1 MEMEQTIEP
10 PTPTIETPTLIIETP
25 PHSTVPHDPTFEN
38 ILEASSPLVTKHL
51 TDDSYQLPPRHNRG
65 KPPECYF
72 PDIETHKS
80 KYLIANYVST
90 KKLSKPLKSFSNELL
105 VYHIP
110 TSVMKALWDPKWV
123 QAMKEEMEALLKT
136 KTWILDGHKTMGC
149 KWVFSIKYK
158 ADGSIERY
166 KVRLVKKGYTQT
178 YGVDYMETFS
188 LVAKL
193 NTIRVL
199 LSLAANLD

>member
-1 MEMEQTIEP
+1 
-10 PTPTIETPTLIIETP
+10 
-25 PHSTVPHDPTFEN
+25 
-38 ILEASSPLVTKHL
+38 
-51 TDDSYQLPPRHNRG
+51 
-65 KPPECYF
+65 
-72 PDIETHKS
+72 
-80 KYLIANYVST
+80 
-90 KKLSKPLKSFSNELL
+90 
-105 VYHIP
+105 
-110 TSVMKALWDPKWV
+110 
-123 QAMKEEMEALLKT
+123 MKEEMEALLKT

-199 LSLAANLD
+199 LSLAANLDWLLLQFDVKNVFLHSDLKKEIYMDIPPRYTEMLGKVVCKLKHTLYGLKQSPWVWFGCLSLVIRKYEFQQSNFDHTLFLKHRQDKVTTLIVYVDDMIIIRNDTEEVAKLQK